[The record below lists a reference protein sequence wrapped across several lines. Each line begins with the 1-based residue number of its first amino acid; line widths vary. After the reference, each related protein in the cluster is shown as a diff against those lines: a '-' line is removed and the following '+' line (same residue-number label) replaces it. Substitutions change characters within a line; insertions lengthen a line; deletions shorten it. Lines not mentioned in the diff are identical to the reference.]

1 MTDLEK
7 KLSIELIKK
16 GYSFTN
22 AQLTYVCNSTH
33 EFTNGKTFNNWIMAL
48 RNIDLMVENFL
59 KFRNLNKYESD
70 FNVL

>member
-33 EFTNGKTFNNWIMAL
+33 EFTNGKKFNN
-48 RNIDLMVENFL
+48 
-59 KFRNLNKYESD
+59 
-70 FNVL
+70 